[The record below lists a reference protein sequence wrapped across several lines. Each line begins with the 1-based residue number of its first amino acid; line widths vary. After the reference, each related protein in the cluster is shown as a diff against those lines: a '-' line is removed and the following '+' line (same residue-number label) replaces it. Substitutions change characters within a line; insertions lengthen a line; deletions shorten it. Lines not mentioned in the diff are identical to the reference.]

1 MVYYIFHRV
10 SALGFLFEGFSCLG
24 MANGWGA
31 FLGARYALP
40 YV

>member
-10 SALGFLFEGFSCLG
+10 SALGSLFEGYFRLRI
-24 MANGWGA
+24 AYGWGV